1 MAAYCTC
8 GVSWAAATAG
18 MTETAVAHC
27 RLGDN
32 TCGALAGVCGSVGL
46 RLIAIDEMVMA
57 FFETFGLGCSD
68 PVPFVYVL
76 IYALTFNLLGMLACG
91 VRRATESQALRFMI
105 YKSVRWKSIVVSFNL
120 YMGA

>member
-1 MAAYCTC
+1 MAGVAAYWTC
-8 GVSWAAATAG
+8 GVNWAAAATAG

-57 FFETFGLGCSD
+57 FFKTFGWG
-68 PVPFVYVL
+68 VL
-76 IYALTFNLLGMLACG
+76 ISCRLSMCNFGRAHIHYVSVCVCFAGMQTNLKRYALSYTN
-91 VRRATESQALRFMI
+91 
-105 YKSVRWKSIVVSFNL
+105 
-120 YMGA
+120 

>member
-1 MAAYCTC
+1 VAAYWTC

-57 FFETFGLGCSD
+57 FFETFDWGVVIWCRLSTCATYRAHVHSACCAGFNVSN
-68 PVPFVYVL
+68 L
-76 IYALTFNLLGMLACG
+76 KRYALSYTNWFDGK
-91 VRRATESQALRFMI
+91 V
-105 YKSVRWKSIVVSFNL
+105 
-120 YMGA
+120 